1 MTTTALL
8 LTAWL
13 FGGMAAFS
21 AGFAP
26 LLFKL
31 MPMAE
36 ARPMLRG
43 AFPYYYATVIGLA
56 AVAAAAALPVDP
68 PSAAL
73 LVAVA
78 GTTLWARQ
86 DLMHRINAATDRGD
100 TAMFNRLHGVSVALQ
115 LAQLAATSWVLVRI
129 AV

>member
-1 MTTTALL
+1 MTTTTLL

-43 AFPYYYATVIGLA
+43 AFPFYYAAVIGLA
-56 AVAAAAALPVDP
+56 AICAALAALVDP
-68 PSAAL
+68 VSAAL
-73 LVAVA
+73 LAA
-78 GTTLWARQ
+78 IAATTLWARQ

-100 TAMFNRLHGVSVALQ
+100 TTAFNRLHGASVVLQ
-115 LAQLAATSWVLVRI
+115 LAQLGLAAWALIRI
-129 AV
+129 AF

>member
-31 MPMAE
+31 VPMAQ

-43 AFPYYYATVIGLA
+43 AFPLYYAAVIVLA
-56 AVAAAAALPVDP
+56 AVATAAALPVDR
-68 PSAAL
+68 AAAVGL
-73 LVAVA
+73 AGVAA
-78 GTTLWARQ
+78 TTVWARQ
-86 DLMHRINAATDRGD
+86 DLMHRINAATDRAD
-100 TAMFNRLHGVSVALQ
+100 ARAFNRLHGASVVLQ
-115 LAQLAATSWVLVRI
+115 LTQI
-129 AV
+129 AVAGWALTRLVF